1 MKYHVS
7 IKGVKPN
14 DGLSGDFEYAE
25 VNVVKEHVFL
35 IRKIDERQIMQFS
48 FPLNEV
54 AEITIVPYEDNES
67 KISRC

>member
-7 IKGVKPN
+7 IKGIKPN

-25 VNVVKEHVFL
+25 VNVVKEHIFL
-35 IRKIDERQIMQFS
+35 IRKIDDRQIMQFS